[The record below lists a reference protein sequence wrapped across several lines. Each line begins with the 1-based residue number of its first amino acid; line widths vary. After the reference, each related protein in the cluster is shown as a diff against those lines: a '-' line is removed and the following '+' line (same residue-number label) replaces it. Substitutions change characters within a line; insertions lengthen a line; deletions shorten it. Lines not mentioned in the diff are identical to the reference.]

1 MTSHPCMVIVMVYR
15 AARMTDLE
23 EHDLFPVSTVAGTW
37 CTTKHFTITLSSAEA
52 KNVTLSHVSHAIK
65 SEQVNTIY

>member
-1 MTSHPCMVIVMVYR
+1 
-15 AARMTDLE
+15 MTDLE